1 MEQISRRYRVVRP
14 AQTVRT
20 TRQTK
25 RQTSKTQSKSD
36 HLNEIPD
43 VGIECDLHHRDH
55 RHILGETKREHN
67 HVNIKKTKKNKQQQN
82 ITQKCDNDMS
92 LRSIVVLQQNL
103 INH

>member
-1 MEQISRRYRVVRP
+1 MEPKWHAVQGQELAFYRSAISICYRDIQSAETR
-14 AQTVRT
+14 RT

-25 RQTSKTQSKSD
+25 GQTNKTQSKSD

-67 HVNIKKTKKNKQQQN
+67 HNIKTNKQ
-82 ITQKCDNDMS
+82 T
-92 LRSIVVLQQNL
+92 
-103 INH
+103 